1 MLRPFRLALSIV
13 WSLIGVSFLT
23 AAEPSPRPIR
33 VGVIGVDNYQCVA
46 FTELFHK
53 PPTDNPDL
61 AGIRVVCAIPA
72 GSPDIP
78 ESVDNLPKWHKRMG
92 ELGAEMVQTPA
103 ELLKRVDAV
112 LIMSLDGRKHL
123 EQVRPVLE
131 AGKPVYIGRPMVASL
146 ADAVTIFDLATQHK
160 TPVFSCSQHRFSPG
174 FIGMRHHPEC
184 GDVLG
189 AVVYGGCPREPS
201 HPDLYWHAIHGVETL
216 YTIMRPGCV
225 SVVRTETDKADVLTG
240 VWNDGRVGTFHGI
253 REGAVKYSA
262 IVFGS
267 RGVVPAG
274 NYGYAAPIKGVVP
287 KGRYMGYEGVATE
300 IARFFKTRTPP
311 VSNAETLELFA
322 FLEAAEQSKRQKG
335 MRVKLADVLAQ
346 ARARK

>member
-1 MLRPFRLALSIV
+1 MMRSCRMVLSTLLV
-13 WSLIGVSFLT
+13 CCGFPTLS
-23 AAEPSPRPIR
+23 AAEPAAQPIR

-53 PPTDNPDL
+53 PPADNPDL
-61 AGIRVVCAIPA
+61 RGIQVVCAIPG
-72 GSPDIP
+72 GSPDIT
-78 ESVDNLPKWHKRMG
+78 ESVENLPKWKKRMG
-92 ELGAEMVQTPA
+92 ELGAEMVETPA

-112 LIMSLDGRKHL
+112 LIMSLDGRKHR
-123 EQVRPVLE
+123 EQVEPVLK

-146 ADAVTIFDLATQHK
+146 ADAVAIFDLAARHQ
-160 TPVFSCSQHRFSPG
+160 TPIFSCSQHRFSPG
-174 FIGMRHHPEC
+174 FIGMRNHPEC

-225 SVVRTETDKADVLTG
+225 SVTRTETDKADVVTG
-240 VWNDGRVGTFHGI
+240 VWKDGRVGTFRGI

-262 IVFGS
+262 IVFGTK
-267 RGVVPAG
+267 GVAPAG
-274 NYGYAAPIKGVVP
+274 QYGYAAPVKGVVP
-287 KGRYMGYEGVATE
+287 KGRYMGYEGIATE

-311 VSNAETLELFA
+311 VSPAETLELFA
-322 FLEAAEQSKRQKG
+322 FLEAAEQSKRQG
-335 MRVKLADVLAQ
+335 GARILLADVLAQ
-346 ARARK
+346 ARNRK